1 MQFLFLKREA
11 VAFADLTRK
20 EHGKTIPIQGS
31 TTSQD
36 DLQRA
41 VDFISKDVG
50 YIDLL
55 VNNAGR
61 TTFDSSPDAR
71 PKPTAESS
79 IGEIRDYYFNPRP
92 SGVWIDTLET
102 NVAAVFT
109 TSMAF
114 LELLDQGDRSQR
126 HSPCNHRATD
136 QRAPARYTEG
146 QEQASEPSPPCWQYW
161 RAESIRRLVHL
172 QRFEGR

>member
-1 MQFLFLKREA
+1 M
-11 VAFADLTRK
+11 
-20 EHGKTIPIQGS
+20 
-31 TTSQD
+31 
-36 DLQRA
+36 
-41 VDFISKDVG
+41 G
-50 YIDLL
+50 YVDLL

-79 IGEIRDYYFNPRP
+79 IGEIRDYYFNHRP

-114 LELLDQGDRSQR
+114 LELLDQGSKSRR
-126 HSPCNHRATD
+126 RSPCNHHTTD
-136 QRAPARYTEG
+136 QRAPAR
-146 QEQASEPSPPCWQYW
+146 
-161 RAESIRRLVHL
+161 
-172 QRFEGR
+172 